1 MRSRYG
7 FGLIVRPSASRVWFA
22 GLCFALAAWNALD
35 GSSASA
41 AEESVGAIF
50 VDEPVGARPAA
61 LAGAF
66 VAWAENSQAVF
77 WNPGGLARSARMEL
91 SFSHAQHLQGFRH
104 EYLAFC
110 LPWSP
115 ADTLGANVFAGYS
128 DPMEKFDVQG
138 EALGDFINYDL
149 YLSLAYSHAFD
160 RTYAAG
166 ITVKGIYQMIDIYRG
181 WSVAADLGLMV
192 TDLAPDL
199 QLGLVVRNIGMPI
212 TLLDESYALNLGVE
226 LGGTYAFWDRRLRL
240 AFGVQKPI
248 YQEML
253 FKFGAEGA
261 VLDDLLWLRAGYR
274 YYQFGNDL
282 GPLSGLTAGFGLQ
295 ISEYILDYAYA
306 PFPGLGDVHKI
317 SITLPFGRSLLE
329 EQQILARLENQV
341 KEKQRKIFDNLV
353 QDGDQAFAGGD
364 YAKAVVIY
372 TKAYSINSQ
381 NEALNR
387 KIKLTD
393 ESQRKQQ
400 ADIYITKGQRA
411 FKSQDYLTALVEWSK
426 ALELNPRDA
435 TTRQLLASANRRLSE
450 EKLSVAN
457 SKNQRLIEEYF
468 QKGLQSLQ
476 RGRYQDALTMW
487 KRILQLDPGNQRVS
501 QYLRT
506 TKTKMEDLIQ
516 ELLDLAMRDW
526 EGGQQVE
533 AVKKWRYVLDMDP
546 SHPQALSE
554 LAKRQ
559 QTLNSLADELD
570 RKGVAYYVQN
580 NLEQAMDS
588 WKTVLLIDPKN
599 QKALQHL
606 EHARKKQQVLEDIK

>member
-1 MRSRYG
+1 
-7 FGLIVRPSASRVWFA
+7 LIVRPSASRVWFA

-306 PFPGLGDVHKI
+306 PVPGLGDVHKI

-329 EQQILARLENQV
+329 EQQILARLEN
-341 KEKQRKIFDNLV
+341 R
-353 QDGDQAFAGGD
+353 
-364 YAKAVVIY
+364 
-372 TKAYSINSQ
+372 
-381 NEALNR
+381 
-387 KIKLTD
+387 
-393 ESQRKQQ
+393 
-400 ADIYITKGQRA
+400 
-411 FKSQDYLTALVEWSK
+411 
-426 ALELNPRDA
+426 
-435 TTRQLLASANRRLSE
+435 SE
-450 EKLSVAN
+450 E
-457 SKNQRLIEEYF
+457 R
-468 QKGLQSLQ
+468 
-476 RGRYQDALTMW
+476 
-487 KRILQLDPGNQRVS
+487 RVG
-501 QYLRT
+501 
-506 TKTKMEDLIQ
+506 KEC
-516 ELLDLAMRDW
+516 
-526 EGGQQVE
+526 
-533 AVKKWRYVLDMDP
+533 
-546 SHPQALSE
+546 
-554 LAKRQ
+554 
-559 QTLNSLADELD
+559 
-570 RKGVAYYVQN
+570 
-580 NLEQAMDS
+580 
-588 WKTVLLIDPKN
+588 
-599 QKALQHL
+599 
-606 EHARKKQQVLEDIK
+606 